1 MKLLAVETATE
12 CCSAALLSDDQVL
25 AVSEIAPRRH
35 NEIILS
41 MCEQVLAQGEVG
53 LGQLD
58 AVAFGRGPG
67 TFTGIRL
74 AAGVVQGIALAQ
86 DIPAVPVSSLAALA
100 QAAYHKH
107 RCAQIL
113 PCIDARMRE
122 VYYALYQVDQDAV
135 VQLIGDEH
143 VISPSSI
150 EIEIG
155 NDCVGAGS
163 GWKAYAE
170 ILSTQCP
177 KIIEYDAEAFPQAEY
192 IARLGKYHFERG
204 HTVAATQ
211 ALPVYLRDR
220 VADRPVRKGAP

>member
-1 MKLLAVETATE
+1 MNLLAVETATE

-41 MCEQVLAQGEVG
+41 MCEQVLARGEVG

-58 AVAFGRGPG
+58 AIAFGRGPG
-67 TFTGIRL
+67 TFTGVRL
-74 AAGVVQGIALAQ
+74 AAGVAQGIALAR
-86 DIPAVPVSSLAALA
+86 DIPAVPISSLAALA
-100 QAAYHKH
+100 QAVHHKH

-122 VYYALYQVDQDAV
+122 VYYALYQADQDAI
-135 VQLIGDEH
+135 VQPIGDEH

-155 NDCVGAGS
+155 DDCIGAGS

-170 ILSTQCP
+170 TLSAQCP
-177 KIIEYDAEAFPQAEY
+177 KITTYDAEAFPRAEY
-192 IARLGKYHFERG
+192 VAKLGKYHFERG
-204 HTVAATQ
+204 HTVTATQ
-211 ALPVYLRDR
+211 ALPIYLRDR
-220 VADRPVRKGAP
+220 VADKPVPKETF